1 MTSQKTMIEE
11 TKDTSKAFAQIG
23 GKNLVYVRPVLAGD
37 VMDELTEDD
46 ENISMDIPAETI
58 LYALHA
64 ADGARIALMGNRD
77 LAFAAA
83 RQNEMTPVS
92 VH

>member
-1 MTSQKTMIEE
+1 MMDPKILTAGEE
-11 TKDTSKAFAQIG
+11 TKAEAFAKLG
-23 GKNLVYVRPVLAGD
+23 GKNLVYVRPVMAGD
-37 VMDELTEDD
+37 VMGDLVDE
-46 ENISMDIPAETI
+46 ENEIDMDIPAETV

-83 RQNEMTPVS
+83 RQNELTPVS

>member
-1 MTSQKTMIEE
+1 MTGHNNMTDGGESNTQ
-11 TKDTSKAFAQIG
+11 AFAQLG
-23 GKNLVYVRPVLAGD
+23 GKNLVYVRPVMARD
-37 VMDELTEDD
+37 VMGDLLDD
-46 ENISMDIPAETI
+46 ENELDVDIPAETI

>member
-1 MTSQKTMIEE
+1 MINSKDSTTSNTAPDGKE
-11 TKDTSKAFAQIG
+11 FARLG
-23 GKNLVYVRPVLAGD
+23 GKNLVYVRPVIAAD
-37 VMDELTEDD
+37 VMDDLTDGEEFDV
-46 ENISMDIPAETI
+46 EIPAETV

>member
-1 MTSQKTMIEE
+1 MIADDHNRDAHE
-11 TKDTSKAFAQIG
+11 TAQSAFAAFES
-23 GKNLVYVRPVLAGD
+23 KSLVYVRPVLAAD
-37 VMDELTEDD
+37 VMDELTEQDSD
-46 ENISMDIPAETI
+46 LAAGIPAETV

-64 ADGARIALMGNRD
+64 ADGMRIALMGNRE

-83 RQNEMTPVS
+83 RQNAFRPVS

>member
-1 MTSQKTMIEE
+1 MAMLNGDPGTAPDGKE
-11 TKDTSKAFAQIG
+11 FARLG
-23 GKNLVYVRPVLAGD
+23 GKNLVYVRPVIAAD
-37 VMDELTEDD
+37 VMDDLTDGEEFDV
-46 ENISMDIPAETI
+46 EIPAETV

>member
-1 MTSQKTMIEE
+1 MINSKENTDT
-11 TKDTSKAFAQIG
+11 TKQPTQNAFARLG
-23 GKNLVYVRPVLAGD
+23 GKNLVYVRPVIAAD
-37 VMDELTEDD
+37 VMEDLTEGEEFDV
-46 ENISMDIPAETI
+46 EIPAETV

-64 ADGARIALMGNRD
+64 ADGARIALMGDRD